1 MERMNWLSRL
11 ASRGPGH
18 RVPQGASL
26 QTPVMADPETCLMV
40 FKNHW
45 SQVGDY
51 MPKSLLASFLY
62 SLRVPFSYLIILDS
76 LYLLSYV
83 PRWCESW
90 SGKALA

>member
-45 SQVGDY
+45 SQVGVY
-51 MPKSLLASFLY
+51 KPKGLVYWLPAPCLC
-62 SLRVPFSYLIILDS
+62 V
-76 LYLLSYV
+76 LSPSHLV
-83 PRWCESW
+83 TLS
-90 SGKALA
+90 S

>member
-18 RVPQGASL
+18 RAPQGASL

-45 SQVGDY
+45 SQVGDA
-51 MPKSLLASFLY
+51 MLNGLIWLPESFQP
-62 SLRVPFSYLIILDS
+62 SVISHNPT
-76 LYLLSYV
+76 
-83 PRWCESW
+83 
-90 SGKALA
+90 

>member
-45 SQVGDY
+45 SQVGNY
-51 MPKSLLASFLY
+51 AKVSSG
-62 SLRVPFSYLIILDS
+62 
-76 LYLLSYV
+76 LLSRPNFV
-83 PRWCESW
+83 FTVLNHSI
-90 SGKALA
+90 

>member
-11 ASRGPGH
+11 ASRVPGH

-51 MPKSLLASFLY
+51 MAKGLVWWLPESF
-62 SLRVPFSYLIILDS
+62 
-76 LYLLSYV
+76 
-83 PRWCESW
+83 
-90 SGKALA
+90 